1 MKPFAIRLM
10 LLVMLVCLNVAVKAQ
25 DPARVQMDHLD
36 RLFANAVE
44 TIDVTVDGGLLKLA
58 SKFMQDS
65 KADQAA
71 AKEILN
77 MIKGVY
83 VKGVEFDQDN
93 QFTAQDVE
101 ALRQQLQAPGWSRI
115 VGVRSKRDGE
125 NVEVFMMHNG
135 DVIQGI
141 GVLLSDSKKLMVV
154 NVVGPLDPEKISQL
168 VGRFGIPNIDFDWT
182 GVAVKTNRRG
192 ASN

>member
-1 MKPFAIRLM
+1 MKPFALRLM
-10 LLVMLVCLNVAVKAQ
+10 LFALLVCMNVAVQAQ
-25 DPARVQMDHLD
+25 DAARVHMEHLD
-36 RLFANAVE
+36 RLFPNAVE
-44 TIDVTVDGGLLKLA
+44 TIDVTVDSGLLQMA
-58 SKFMQDS
+58 SKFLQDS
-65 KADQAA
+65 RPEQAA
-71 AKEILN
+71 VKEILA

-93 QFTAQDVE
+93 QFSTQDVE
-101 ALRQQLQAPGWSRI
+101 VLRQQLQAPGWSRI
-115 VGVRSKRDGE
+115 VGVRSKRQGE

-141 GVLLSDSKKLMVV
+141 GVLLNDPKKLMVV

-182 GVAVKTNRRG
+182 GAVVKTKRRDT
-192 ASN
+192 N

>member
-1 MKPFAIRLM
+1 MKPFILRLM
-10 LLVMLVCLNVAVKAQ
+10 TLALLVCLNVAVKAQ

-135 DVIQGI
+135 DIIQGI
-141 GVLLSDSKKLMVV
+141 GVLLSDPKKLMVV

-182 GVAVKTNRRG
+182 GVAVKTKRRDT
-192 ASN
+192 N

>member
-1 MKPFAIRLM
+1 MKPFALRLM
-10 LLVMLVCLNVAVKAQ
+10 ILALLICANVAVRAQ

-36 RLFANAVE
+36 RLFPNAVE
-44 TIDVTVDGGLLKLA
+44 TIDVTVDSGLLRLA
-58 SKFMQDS
+58 AKFMQGD

-71 AKEILN
+71 VKEILN
-77 MIKGVY
+77 MVKGVY
-83 VKGVEFDQDN
+83 VKGVEFDQLN

-101 ALRQQLQAPGWSRI
+101 VLRQQLQAPGWSRI

-141 GVLLSDSKKLMVV
+141 GVLLSDPKKLMVV

-168 VGRFGIPNIDFDWT
+168 VGRFGIPNIDFDWS
-182 GVAVKTNRRG
+182 GVAVKTKRRDSNR
-192 ASN
+192 